1 MFSAF
6 GSSLRVSET
15 QHNRL
20 LSVSD
25 STHHMLMHFSQK
37 LVFLSVHPVSQD
49 ILARF
54 QDAGRDGYVTIVLD
68 MGCHNATTLLQEVR
82 SKVTT

>member
-1 MFSAF
+1 
-6 GSSLRVSET
+6 
-15 QHNRL
+15 
-20 LSVSD
+20 
-25 STHHMLMHFSQK
+25 MLMHFSQK